1 MEVIYD
7 GRRTGK
13 TTTLINWAYSE
24 NLIVVCAN
32 FSMAENLKRQSEE
45 LGTPVEVMTWDM
57 WVNKKYYGR
66 KDFNGFVI
74 DELGICLQN
83 QSNMPIKAVTISR
96 EV

>member
-7 GRRTGK
+7 NRRTGK
-13 TTTLINWAYSE
+13 TTTLINMAAAE

-32 FSMAENLKRQSEE
+32 FQAAQNVKNLSED
-45 LGTPVEVMTWDM
+45 LGTPVEVMTWQVFVDR
-57 WVNKKYYGR
+57 KYYGR

-74 DELGICLQN
+74 DELGLCLQN
-83 QSNMPIKAVTISR
+83 QSNMPIKAVTLSR